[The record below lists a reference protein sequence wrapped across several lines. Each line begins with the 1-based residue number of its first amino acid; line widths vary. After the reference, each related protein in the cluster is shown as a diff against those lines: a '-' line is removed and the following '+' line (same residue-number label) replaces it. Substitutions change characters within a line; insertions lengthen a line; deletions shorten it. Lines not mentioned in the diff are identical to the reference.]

1 MTKKSQKQFVLF
13 LLILNLSFVKVIA
26 EAQSQIP
33 LQDTILAYDYL
44 HRAENLMD
52 SSKYEKA
59 LPLAQQAED
68 ILLHYFTEDDIRM
81 SDTYCI
87 AGLCWLKFNL
97 TQSEQYLQKIIRIK
111 QPATGIHKA
120 HQLYL
125 QASVLLYQGA
135 IDEGIQIYK
144 EALAIYDQA
153 PGKIHPNAVRICNNL
168 GVLLMNKGNYQE
180 ALNYYNLGFQKG
192 HEIYDQLHPIM
203 GHLHN
208 NRGLVYSYM
217 GSYNAAPSDY
227 AQAVKIRASNAD
239 LDTPQLVVN
248 SEYAASLINSSLL
261 YNSMGDYDRA
271 SELLNLALDISIKIG
286 NPYYISFIYTNM
298 GITYTGLQ
306 LHEKAR
312 EYYKKTLELEETLYE
327 ADNFQLAS
335 TNYNIAVSYKD
346 EGLFSEALPYYS
358 KALMIAKP
366 DNPNLSSYHNGVGTA
381 YLGINNF
388 QEAKSHFKSALNISK
403 NKFGDFHPTVA
414 NAYFS
419 MAKLSLKENLLD
431 EALQW
436 NKLAEQSNNHT
447 FKSSP
452 DEIEISL
459 DNCYILLQKIQILY
473 KQALINSSREKLEE
487 VLETCNNAISI
498 YNKLYETY
506 GGTTSKAQLINF
518 NHSIFETSIAARL
531 ALSDITNLD
540 SYKHE
545 AFTFAER
552 SKAFLL
558 YEALREAEALQI
570 ADIPDSLL
578 RREYDL
584 EVEIAYYDKKR
595 QELLESGLTE
605 TDTAVL
611 ALVPKRS
618 ELKEAYAS
626 LKQNFE
632 LHYPKYFQAK
642 YDLESITVREVQQE
656 ILRPGQSLLE
666 YVVGDSSIFAFLVQK
681 DHLEVRELSKDSLE
695 LLVKQL
701 TREGI
706 YGLQT
711 RQVDQTTAIL
721 NYTHAAARLYE
732 KLLKP
737 FDGKLTE
744 QLIIIP
750 DGILGYV
757 PFEALLTEMPSNSN
771 LGSFSQYSYL
781 LFKHR
786 ISYSYSATL
795 LQQMQ
800 LETHQT
806 KTSGELLAMA
816 PFYFEDVAQLHSRPD
831 SLEMR
836 LGINRGTSLNA
847 LKGSGL
853 EVAGITDIWNGKPYY
868 GKDASLQVFG
878 QLAEQYRILHLSTHG
893 KADDR
898 VGDYAYLAF
907 SAPDTAGVFDKLYA
921 RDIYTFSLNADMV
934 VLSACETGIGQLQRG
949 EGIVSLARAFAYAG
963 AKSMVTT
970 LWNVNDSKTSELMV
984 EFYALLNNGMEKD
997 LALQTAKIN
1006 YLKRQEGRGHT
1017 SADPLYWAGP
1027 IIIGDTARLR

>member
-1 MTKKSQKQFVLF
+1 MLFFWLINIFLIKAELLSQNQGLLPDTTK
-13 LLILNLSFVKVIA
+13 
-26 EAQSQIP
+26 
-33 LQDTILAYDYL
+33 AYDYL
-44 HRAENLMD
+44 RRAQNLMD
-52 SSKYEKA
+52 SSKYEMA

-68 ILLHYFTEDDIRM
+68 ILLHYFAEDDVRM
-81 SDTYCI
+81 WDTYCTV
-87 AGLCWLKFNL
+87 GLCLLKFNPF
-97 TQSEQYLQKIIRIK
+97 QSGKYLQKINRIK
-111 QPATGIHKA
+111 QPVNGIKKA
-120 HQLYL
+120 HQLYF
-125 QASVLLYQGA
+125 QASFLLYQGVV
-135 IDEGIQIYK
+135 DEGIQIYR

-153 PGKIHPNAVRICNNL
+153 PGKVYPNAVRICNNL
-168 GVLLMNKGNYQE
+168 GVLLMNKGNYKE
-180 ALNYYNLGFQKG
+180 ALDYYNSGFQKG
-192 HEIYDQLHPIM
+192 QEIYDQLHPIM
-203 GHLHN
+203 GHLYN
-208 NRGLVYSYM
+208 NRGLVYTYT
-217 GSYNAAPSDY
+217 GSYKAATADY
-227 AQAVKIRASNAD
+227 TQAIKIRASNAH
-239 LDTPQLVVN
+239 LDTPQLIVN

-261 YNSMGDYDRA
+261 YNSMGDFDRA
-271 SELLNLALDISIKIG
+271 SEFLNIALDISIKIG

-306 LHEKAR
+306 LHKKAQ
-312 EYYKKTLELEETLYE
+312 EYYKKTLALEETLYE
-327 ADNFQLAS
+327 ADNPQLAI

-346 EGLFSEALPYYS
+346 EGSFSEALPYYS
-358 KALMIAKP
+358 KALKIAKP
-366 DNPNLSSYHNGVGTA
+366 DNPNLSSYHNGLGTA
-381 YLGINNF
+381 YLGLDKLE
-388 QEAKSHFKSALNISK
+388 EAKFHFKNALKISK
-403 NKFGDFHPTVA
+403 DKFVEFHPTVA

-419 MAKLSLKENLLD
+419 LGRISLIEGQTE

-436 NKLAEQSNNHT
+436 NKLAEQSNNHV
-447 FKSSP
+447 FESSP

-473 KQALINSSREKLEE
+473 KQALMSSSREKLEE
-487 VLETCNNAISI
+487 VLATCNNAISI
-498 YNKLYETY
+498 HNKLYDTY
-506 GGTTSKAQLINF
+506 RGMTSKSQLTNF
-518 NHSIFETSIAARL
+518 NYSIFETSIATRL
-531 ALSDITNLD
+531 ALYDITKLD

-570 ADIPDSLL
+570 AGIPDSLL

-595 QELLESGLTE
+595 QELLEAGLSE
-605 TDTAVL
+605 IDTAVL

-618 ELKEAYAS
+618 ELKEAYAA

-632 LHYPKYFQAK
+632 LNYPKYFQAK
-642 YDLESITVREVQQE
+642 YDLKPITVKEVQQE
-656 ILRPGQSLLE
+656 ILQPGQSMLE

-695 LLVKQL
+695 LLVKEL

-706 YGLQT
+706 YGFQT
-711 RQVDQTTAIL
+711 RQVNQATAIL

-732 KLLKP
+732 KLVKP
-737 FDGKLTE
+737 FEGKLTE

-750 DGILGYV
+750 DGVLGYV
-757 PFEALLTEMPSNSN
+757 PFEALLTEMPSSM
-771 LGSFSQYSYL
+771 GSFSQYSYL

-795 LQQMQ
+795 LREMQ
-800 LETHQT
+800 LKTHQT

-816 PFYFEDVAQLHSRPD
+816 PFYFEDVTQLNPRLD
-831 SLEMR
+831 SLEIL
-836 LGINRGTSLNA
+836 LGINRGTTLDA
-847 LKGSGL
+847 LKSSGL
-853 EVAGITDIWNGKPYY
+853 EVAGITDLWNGKPYY
-868 GKDASLQVFG
+868 GKDASLQVFR
-878 QLAEQYRILHLSTHG
+878 QLAAQYRILHLSTHG

-907 SAPDTAGVFDKLYA
+907 GAPDAAGVFDKLYA

-970 LWNVNDSKTSELMV
+970 LWNVNDSKTSELMI

-1006 YLKRQEGRGHT
+1006 YLKRLEGKGHT
-1017 SADPLYWAGP
+1017 SADPLYWAGA
-1027 IIIGDTARLR
+1027 IIIGDTARLK

>member
-1 MTKKSQKQFVLF
+1 MCKKSQK
-13 LLILNLSFVKVIA
+13 LLILFFWLINILLVKAELLS
-26 EAQSQIP
+26 QSQI
-33 LQDTILAYDYL
+33 LLHDTTEAYDYL
-44 HRAENLMD
+44 WRAQNLMD
-52 SSKYEKA
+52 SSKYEMA

-68 ILLHYFTEDDIRM
+68 ILLHYFAEDDIRM
-81 SDTYCI
+81 WDTYCTI
-87 AGLCWLKFNL
+87 GLCLLKFNPF
-97 TQSEQYLQKIIRIK
+97 QSEKYLQKINRIK
-111 QPATGIHKA
+111 QPAIGIKKA
-120 HQLYL
+120 HQLYFR
-125 QASVLLYQGA
+125 ASFLLYQG
-135 IDEGIQIYK
+135 ILDEGIQIYK
-144 EALAIYDQA
+144 EALAIYDQV
-153 PGKIHPNAVRICNNL
+153 PGKVSPNAVRICNNL
-168 GVLLMNKGNYQE
+168 GVLLMNKGSYQE

-192 HEIYDQLHPIM
+192 HKIWDQLHPLM
-203 GHLHN
+203 AHLHN
-208 NRGLVYSYM
+208 NRGLVYTYM
-217 GSYNAAPSDY
+217 GSYKAAMADY
-227 AQAVKIRASNAD
+227 TQAVKIRASNAH
-239 LDTPQLVVN
+239 LDTPQLIVN

-271 SELLNLALDISIKIG
+271 SEFLNIALDISIKIG

-306 LHEKAR
+306 LHKKAR
-312 EYYKKTLELEETLYE
+312 EYYKKTLELEETLYTE
-327 ADNFQLAS
+327 DDPQLAS

-366 DNPNLSSYHNGVGTA
+366 DNPNLSSYHNGLGTA
-381 YLGINNF
+381 YLGINNL

-419 MAKLSLKENLLD
+419 MAKLSLKENLMD

-459 DNCYILLQKIQILY
+459 DNCYILLQRIQILY
-473 KQALINSSREKLEE
+473 KQALIHSSHKKLEE
-487 VLETCNNAISI
+487 VLVTCNYAISI
-498 YNKLYETY
+498 YNKLYNTY
-506 GGTTSKAQLINF
+506 RGTTSKSQLINF

-570 ADIPDSLL
+570 AGIPDSLL

-605 TDTAVL
+605 IDTAVL

-618 ELKEAYAS
+618 ELKNEYEA
-626 LKQNFE
+626 LKKDFE
-632 LHYPKYFQAK
+632 LNYPKYFQAK
-642 YDLESITVREVQQE
+642 YDLKPITVKEVQQE
-656 ILRPGQSLLE
+656 ILQPGQSMLE
-666 YVVGDSSIFAFLVQK
+666 YVVGDSSIFAFLIQK
-681 DHLEVRELSKDSLE
+681 DYLEVREFPKDSLE
-695 LLVKQL
+695 LLVNEL
-701 TREGI
+701 TRDGI
-706 YGLQT
+706 YGLPSGRVSQSK
-711 RQVDQTTAIL
+711 AIL

-732 KLLKP
+732 KLVHP
-737 FDGKLTE
+737 FEGKLTE

-750 DGILGYV
+750 DGVLGYV
-757 PFEALLTEMPSNSN
+757 PFEALLTEMPSSM
-771 LGSFSQYSYL
+771 GSFSQYSYL

-795 LQQMQ
+795 LREMQQKQ
-800 LETHQT
+800 HQSEP
-806 KTSGELLAMA
+806 SGELLALA
-816 PFYFEDVAQLHSRPD
+816 PFFFEDASQLSPRLD
-831 SLEMR
+831 SLEML
-836 LGINRGTSLNA
+836 LGINRGTSLDA

-853 EVAGITDIWNGKPYY
+853 EVAGITDIWNGQPYY
-868 GKDASLQVFG
+868 GKDASLQVFR
-878 QLAEQYRILHLSTHG
+878 QLAAQYRILHLSTHG

-898 VGDYAYLAF
+898 VGDYAFLAF
-907 SAPDTAGVFDKLYA
+907 SAPDAAGVFEKLYA
-921 RDIYTFSLNADMV
+921 RDLYTFSLNADMV
-934 VLSACETGIGQLQRG
+934 VLSACETGTGQLQRG

-1006 YLKRQEGRGHT
+1006 YLKRLEGKGHT
-1017 SADPLYWAGP
+1017 SANPLYWAGA
-1027 IIIGDTARLR
+1027 IIIGDTAQLK